1 MCESERAPE
10 PSVRLRHTYKLTL
23 TAVTFLSFA
32 IILASITIEFID
44 YRRVTLEPSII
55 VDRSRGEKLEID
67 LDITFPRVPC
77 FLLSLD
83 VMDISGERQNDIKHD
98 MAKHRLSRDGQEL
111 EVTRSGQLKGEAE
124 RAAQNRDPNY
134 CGSCYGAQAPESG
147 CCNSCDE
154 VRKAYSESGWQFPD
168 PATIEQCV
176 EENWAENMA
185 RQNTEGCRMEGQVK
199 VNKVV
204 GNLQFTHGNIFTR
217 GHTDLLPYLRD
228 GSVHHDFGHIINKFR
243 FTGEMPGLAYHRNLI
258 QKKEEETRQELGI
271 RDPLQGVRAHADE
284 VDTNMMYQYF
294 VKVVSTAF
302 VYLNGQSIQTNQ
314 YSASE
319 YERDLSH
326 GNRPTK
332 DEHGHLTSHHTNAIP
347 GVFINYEISPMKVV
361 HTETRQSFAHFV
373 TSTCAI
379 VGGVLTVASLIDA
392 AIFNSRKRLMGEK
405 ESYGALS
412 GKMM

>member
-1 MCESERAPE
+1 MSESEHAPE
-10 PSVRLRHTYKLTL
+10 PSVSQCLNRQAAL
-23 TAVTFLSFA
+23 TAVTFLSFS
-32 IILASITIEFID
+32 IILASIMIEFID
-44 YRRVTLEPSII
+44 YRRVTLEPTII

-83 VMDISGERQNDIKHD
+83 VMDISGERQNDITHD
-98 MAKHRLSRDGQEL
+98 MAKHRLSSTGQEL
-111 EVTRSGQLKGEAE
+111 EVTRTGQLKGEAE

-147 CCNSCDE
+147 CCNSCDD
-154 VRKAYSESGWQFPD
+154 VRKAYSESGWQFPN
-168 PATIEQCV
+168 PSTIEQCV

-185 RQNTEGCRMEGQVK
+185 KQNTEGCRIVGQVK

-204 GNLQFTHGNIFTR
+204 GNLQFTHGNVFTR

-228 GSVHHDFGHIINKFR
+228 GNVHHDFGHIINKFR
-243 FTGEMPGLAYHRNLI
+243 FTGEMPGQLYHRNQI
-258 QKKEEETRQELGI
+258 QKKEDETRKELGI
-271 RDPLQGVRAHADE
+271 HDPLQGVRAHADN
-284 VDTNMMYQYF
+284 DGSNIMYQYF

-302 VYLNGQSIQTNQ
+302 VYLGGQNIQTNQ
-314 YSASE
+314 YSATE
-319 YERDLSH
+319 YERDLKH
-326 GNRPTK
+326 GNLPTK
-332 DEHGHLTSHHTNAIP
+332 DQHGHVTTHYTNAIP

-405 ESYGALS
+405 KSYGALS